1 MDKENLNKAI
11 DYVYLKSGEL
21 DEISFNRLRS
31 TIFLADREM
40 VGRYGYSITQI
51 EWKYFLGYLVSDE
64 FNDDTDIEH
73 FKFKKEGN
81 KYREYFLHKIKD
93 IVKPKLPTKVKEVLD
108 QTIESIK
115 DLNIMELNELVEKE
129 FEF

>member
-1 MDKENLNKAI
+1 MNIENLNKAI
-11 DYVYLKSGEL
+11 DYIYIKSGDL
-21 DEISFNRLRS
+21 DEISFNRLRN

-40 VGRYGYSITQI
+40 IGRYGYSITQI

-73 FKFKKEGN
+73 FKFKKEDN

-93 IVKPKLPTKVKEVLD
+93 IVEPKLPTKVREVLD
-108 QTIESIK
+108 QTIESING
-115 DLNIMELNELVEKE
+115 LNSSEINELIEKE
-129 FEF
+129 FEY